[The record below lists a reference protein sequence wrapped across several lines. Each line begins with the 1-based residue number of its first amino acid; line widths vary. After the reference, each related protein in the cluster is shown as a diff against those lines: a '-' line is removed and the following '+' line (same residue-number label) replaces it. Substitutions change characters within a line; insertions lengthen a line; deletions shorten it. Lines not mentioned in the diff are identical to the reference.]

1 MLTDTFTI
9 KFDQIFGHYGLAN
22 LTHKINHNTVFQI
35 RLQSSILNINILPGK
50 KNKEEPQF
58 NS

>member
-50 KNKEEPQF
+50 QLI
-58 NS
+58 